1 MVCLQELAAAAHQG
15 PIAVIGFLRL
25 IFITLLG
32 VAAFLGITACGLFT
46 SSVQAIECLS
56 APDHSDSG
64 WWSWREIDGRK
75 CWYKKVGAVPPKS
88 EFSWPEQAKESPT
101 TEAPAAPVSPS
112 IQTTEGVAGTSPQIE
127 LARVKPVEIT
137 EPNYRL
143 GEGRVG
149 LLEAFDLSGPRG
161 IGGTW
166 ETPPTIKLP
175 IDTFEARYGQW

>member
-1 MVCLQELAAAAHQG
+1 M
-15 PIAVIGFLRL
+15 IGFRRL
-25 IFITLLG
+25 IFITLVG
-32 VAAFLGITACGLFT
+32 GAAFLGVVVCCFLT

-88 EFSWPEQAKESPT
+88 EFSWPEHAKEPPT
-101 TEAPAAPVSPS
+101 TEAPAVQESRS
-112 IQTTEGVAGTSPQIE
+112 IQTTEGVAGASPQIA

-161 IGGTW
+161 IGATW
-166 ETPPTIKLP
+166 ETPAAIKLP